1 MTYQNKKRR
10 EQQLARGEQPDEL
23 EDTLE
28 DDGQYNNTI
37 MMKILGPVVRFVD
50 RPWKVPLVIDV
61 IPRTN
66 YLMTLTLDV
75 PSRRAVR
82 IW

>member
-1 MTYQNKKRR
+1 
-10 EQQLARGEQPDEL
+10 
-23 EDTLE
+23 
-28 DDGQYNNTI
+28 

-50 RPWKVPLVIDV
+50 RPWKVPLVTDA

-66 YLMTLTLDV
+66 YLMTLALDV
-75 PSRRAVR
+75 PSRLAVW

>member
-1 MTYQNKKRR
+1 M
-10 EQQLARGEQPDEL
+10 ARGEQPDEL
-23 EDTLE
+23 EDILE
-28 DDGQYNNTI
+28 DNGQYNNTI

-50 RPWKVPLVIDV
+50 RPWKVPLVLTDA

-66 YLMTLTLDV
+66 YLMTLALDV
-75 PSRRAVR
+75 PSRLAVW

>member
-1 MTYQNKKRR
+1 M
-10 EQQLARGEQPDEL
+10 
-23 EDTLE
+23 LE

-50 RPWKVPLVIDV
+50 RPWKVLLVQSP
-61 IPRTN
+61 IPFNSYDARI
-66 YLMTLTLDV
+66 DV
-75 PSRRAVR
+75 PSRRVVW